1 MTVAYSLQ
9 ASLTSHVHIHTL
21 LCAQANEA
29 YYRALPTD
37 QRLGY
42 HGDLLLAKP

>member
-29 YYRALPTD
+29 TIGHCPPIKDWAIMGIYC
-37 QRLGY
+37 
-42 HGDLLLAKP
+42 